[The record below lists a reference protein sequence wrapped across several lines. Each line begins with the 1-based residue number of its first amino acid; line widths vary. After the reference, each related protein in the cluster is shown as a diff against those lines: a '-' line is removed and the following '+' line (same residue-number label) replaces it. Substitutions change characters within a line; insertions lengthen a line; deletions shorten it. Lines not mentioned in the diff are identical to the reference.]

1 MEVLNRKLLDQ
12 TEYFITFPTCMFL
25 FCFQSAPLMT
35 KNIRIA
41 VCVLNLNIQLS
52 KTTFL
57 NIIIFLYFVG
67 ICSLS
72 RLCIKYFPMCKV
84 NQTNTIKVKKN
95 STKQKKPRIFF
106 FFRRTLTSSIHYC
119 SSVSP
124 FTSNEKLNS
133 KHFKIYL

>member
-67 ICSLS
+67 IWSQS

-84 NQTNTIKVKKN
+84 NHTNTIKVKKTQPN
-95 STKQKKPRIFF
+95 KKTPEFSFSLRG
-106 FFRRTLTSSIHYC
+106 LWHPP
-119 SSVSP
+119 SVTAVVFLPSEVMR
-124 FTSNEKLNS
+124 N
-133 KHFKIYL
+133 